1 MIQQPAGKS
10 DMLRWHEKWN
20 RSDRVA
26 AGFAHGFALS
36 EIWSGSW
43 QSCGGDRMDRSQ
55 GIRNFVRA
63 RATHKQASKQT
74 IGQSTNTRGS
84 APWKGGSAKKPYC
97 IRGMSRTH
105 NT

>member
-1 MIQQPAGKS
+1 
-10 DMLRWHEKWN
+10 MLRWHEKWN

-55 GIRNFVRA
+55 GTRYFVRA
-63 RATHKQASKQT
+63 RATRKQASKQLDNRPT
-74 IGQSTNTRGS
+74 LGAPPPGRG
-84 APWKGGSAKKPYC
+84 APPK
-97 IRGMSRTH
+97 TVE
-105 NT
+105 

>member
-1 MIQQPAGKS
+1 MIQQPAGRS

-55 GIRNFVRA
+55 GIRYFVRA
-63 RATHKQASKQT
+63 RATHKQLDNRPTLGAPPPGRGAPPKST
-74 IGQSTNTRGS
+74 DELNPEQSMNGWG
-84 APWKGGSAKKPYC
+84 P
-97 IRGMSRTH
+97 
-105 NT
+105 